1 MQQALPCQR
10 CTSEE
15 QLLQQLEQQLLS
27 QAASSSCAGPGTGAG
42 TDSGT
47 ACQDDGWDLE
57 ELLMLGLD
65 AGVLAWAQKL
75 DFDSY
80 QQQWSSTAVTLPS
93 EAAVP
98 QSEHALLQQLA

>member
-1 MQQALPCQR
+1 
-10 CTSEE
+10 
-15 QLLQQLEQQLLS
+15 
-27 QAASSSCAGPGTGAG
+27 
-42 TDSGT
+42 
-47 ACQDDGWDLE
+47 
-57 ELLMLGLD
+57 MLGLD

-98 QSEHALLQQLA
+98 QTEQALLQQLA